1 MALVAGPLFT
11 FITRPLGMD
20 KSLTIGRGIMY
31 ALGSLVSAQKA
42 PHAKSHSLRF
52 FIVAWLVFCWLA
64 CILYRVALIVSLTIG
79 PNAFKIDT
87 LKQLARSGLKWG
99 GYQEVLK
106 TFSNTSSDDDIDIDF
121 YERFEVVTNATEA
134 LDRVA
139 LKGDFALLD
148 SGKFLKYASVG
159 KYFTGYSSM
168 IHVAKQCPTRYNV
181 GFVMPIGSPF
191 LAKVN
196 EVYKLFTMFH
206 IILRIFASLSYLII
220 NS

>member
-1 MALVAGPLFT
+1 MALVAGPLFA

-20 KSLTIGRGIMY
+20 KSLTVGRGILY

-79 PNAFKIDT
+79 PNAFKINT
-87 LKQLARSGLKWG
+87 LKQLSKSGLEWG
-99 GYQEVLK
+99 GYAEVLK
-106 TFSNTSSDDDIDIDF
+106 TFSNSSDDIDEDLF
-121 YERFEVVTNATEA
+121 ERFQVITNTTEA

-139 LKGDFALLD
+139 IKGDFALLD

-168 IHVAKQCPTRYNV
+168 IHVTKECPTRHNV
-181 GFVMPIGSPF
+181 GIVMPTGSPF
-191 LAKVN
+191 LEKVN
-196 EVYKLFTMFH
+196 EVY
-206 IILRIFASLSYLII
+206 
-220 NS
+220 